1 MKPPI
6 LTEEQVTGIVA
17 KYIINDKPYPISE
30 LGKRFG
36 RALGE
41 VIGTQRDKDYEHEQ
55 QTVREIFE
63 VYDAYVR
70 LLGEEIDAL
79 VGLHIAHGGWQSTR
93 IEAGKKCREQ
103 IESLKSRLL
112 EEK

>member
-6 LTEEQVTGIVA
+6 LTGEQVTGIVA

-30 LGKRFG
+30 LGERFG

-55 QTVREIFE
+55 RTVREIFE
-63 VYDAYVR
+63 EMEKRWKQYKYPLIAGTR
-70 LLGEEIDAL
+70 KEETYFIFCSDNPE
-79 VGLHIAHGGWQSTR
+79 WETF
-93 IEAGKKCREQ
+93 
-103 IESLKSRLL
+103 KSRFL
-112 EEK
+112 EEKPKEDS